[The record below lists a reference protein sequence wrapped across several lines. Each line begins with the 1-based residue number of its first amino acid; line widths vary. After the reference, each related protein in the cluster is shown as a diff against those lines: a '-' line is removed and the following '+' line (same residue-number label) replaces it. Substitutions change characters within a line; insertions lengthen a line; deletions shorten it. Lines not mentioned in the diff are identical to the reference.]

1 MQKLKVTPKVP
12 LKFRRAAVKDEV
24 ESVNLARTILLDMAQ
39 ELGVSDLAGFDVL
52 DVGCGVRYTQA
63 ILTHGLPIKSYTG
76 VDTYGEMIDF
86 LREKVDD
93 PRFSFQ
99 KFEAKNALYAT
110 DQEKMSEDDS
120 LPVGNSKF
128 DIICAQSL
136 FTHFDPDDFQTMLKL
151 MRKVIRPDGRLMF
164 SAFLNERSETG
175 HGYVDHWLQKLTP
188 EQREIAEAGFAAG
201 KTSEKFIDAVPEE
214 PLLVALYRRDFAM
227 EMVRNAGWDVLYVR
241 DPKPYIHHHFVCKP
255 S

>member
-1 MQKLKVTPKVP
+1 MQKLRVTPRVP
-12 LKFRRAAVKDEV
+12 VKFRRAAVKDAV
-24 ESVNLARTILLDMAQ
+24 ESVELARNILRDMAQ
-39 ELGVSDLAGFDVL
+39 ELGVADLGEFDVL

-63 ILTHGLPIKSYTG
+63 ILTYSLPVKSYTG

-99 KFEAKNALYAT
+99 KFEARNAFYAA
-110 DQEKMSEDDS
+110 DQQKMSEDSS
-120 LPVGNSKF
+120 LPVGESTF

-164 SAFLNERSETG
+164 SAFLNEQSETG

-188 EQREIAEAGFAAG
+188 EQREAADAAG
-201 KTSEKFIDAVPEE
+201 KQSEKFVDALPED
-214 PLLVALYRRDFAM
+214 PLLVALFRRDFAL
-227 EMVRNAGWDVLYVR
+227 EMVQNAGWEVLHIR
-241 DPKPYIHHHFVCKP
+241 DPKPYIHHHFICKP
-255 S
+255 R